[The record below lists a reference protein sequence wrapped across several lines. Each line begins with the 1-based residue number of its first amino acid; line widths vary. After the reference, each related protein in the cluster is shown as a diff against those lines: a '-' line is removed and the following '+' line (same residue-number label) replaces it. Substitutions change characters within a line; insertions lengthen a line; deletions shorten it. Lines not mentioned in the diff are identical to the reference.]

1 MELLILSFVAGIL
14 TVLAPCILPLLPVI
28 IGGSLADKSIVRP
41 VVITASLAVSVV
53 VFTLLLKATTAFI
66 EIPQIFW
73 TYFSGG
79 IILLFALS
87 LLFPLTW
94 AKLTHGLVPSKFSL
108 KEKGEKL
115 LYTEGK
121 KEGIVPMI
129 IMGAALGPVFAS
141 CSPTY
146 FLILGT
152 VLPASFALG
161 LLYLVIYALGLSL
174 VMFLIAFA
182 GQKMF
187 AKISNISDPRG
198 PFKKGLGILFLF
210 VALAIL
216 TGVDKKIEAAIL
228 DTGFNISIFEQQLLD
243 KTVADDERDELLAQH
258 NADYAKA
265 YFAGGCFW
273 CIEADFAKYRGIKA
287 AQSGYMGP
295 GDRQPTYQNH
305 EGFRE
310 AVEVTYNPEEI
321 GYQELVEY
329 FLRHHDPTDA
339 GGSFADRGFSYTS
352 AMFPTS
358 DAEEMIAHMVIKDF
372 TDKKVFPKP
381 IVTAIERDQTFWSAE
396 EYHQDYQDKNPLQY
410 QLYRT
415 ASGRDSFIQSTFGE
429 DTQTEEIQKQSWEGF
444 VKPDDETLKK
454 MLTPEQYAVTQ
465 QKATETP
472 FTDGNYDK
480 FNEVGLYVDIVS
492 GEPLFSSKDKY
503 DSGSGWPSFT
513 KPISDNFIVKAID
526 DTWFMARVEIK
537 SRFADSH
544 LGHVFDDGPIA
555 TGGKRYCTNGAS
567 LKFIPLAEME
577 EQGYGEYIDDVK

>member
-1 MELLILSFVAGIL
+1 MELLVLSFVAGIL

-41 VVITASLAVSVV
+41 TVITASLAVSVV

-87 LLFPLTW
+87 LLFPFTW
-94 AKLTHGLVPSKFSL
+94 AKLTHGLIPSKFSL

-121 KEGIVPMI
+121 KEGTVPMI

-152 VLPASFALG
+152 VLPASFGLG
-161 LLYLVIYALGLSL
+161 LLYLVVYALGLSL

-187 AKISNISDPRG
+187 GKISNISDPRG
-198 PFKKGLGILFLF
+198 PVKKVLGIIFLI
-210 VALAIL
+210 VGLSIV
-216 TGVDKKIEAAIL
+216 TGFDKKVEAALL
-228 DTGFNISIFEQQLLD
+228 DTGFNISIFEQELLD
-243 KTVADDERDELLAQH
+243 KAVSGEERDDFLAEH
-258 NADYAKA
+258 NTEYAKA

-287 AQSGYMGP
+287 AESGYMGQSSE
-295 GDRQPTYQNH
+295 QPTYQSH

-310 AVEVTYNPEEI
+310 AVEVVYNSAEITYAD
-321 GYQELVEY
+321 LVLY
-329 FLRHHDPTDA
+329 FFQHHDPTDA
-339 GGSFADRGFSYTS
+339 GGSFADRGFAYTS
-352 AMFPTS
+352 AIFPQS
-358 DAEEMIAHMVIKDF
+358 DEEEQIARSVMQGL

-381 IVTAIERDQTFWSAE
+381 IVTAIEREATFWSAE
-396 EYHQDYQDKNPLQY
+396 DYHQDYQEKNPLQY
-410 QLYRT
+410 SLYRN
-415 ASGRDSFIQSTFGE
+415 ASGRDSFIKDIWGNSSST
-429 DTQTEEIQKQSWEGF
+429 KSWENYER
-444 VKPDDETLKK
+444 PSDLTLQQI
-454 MLTPEQYAVTQ
+454 LTPEQYAVTQ
-465 QKATETP
+465 LKATEAPHTER
-472 FTDGNYDK
+472 NYDQ
-480 FNEVGLYVDIVS
+480 FYEQGIYVDIVS

-526 DTWFMARVEIK
+526 NSFFQARVEIK
-537 SRFADSH
+537 SRFSDSH

-555 TGGKRYCTNGAS
+555 TGGRRYCVNGAS
-567 LKFIPLAEME
+567 LRFIPLADME
-577 EQGYGEYIDDVK
+577 AEGYGEYIDEVK